1 MPELLSRLNWV
12 DIFSI
17 ILLVRIG
24 YISSYIG
31 VGKQIIPLFLL
42 ETILLITL
50 YNYTKIADFFAKSY
64 SFTPSTCRFFTFLLM
79 TLAFFAIYH
88 VIMRLTG
95 VFFSSNRDGAVG
107 IEKIG
112 GVFLGILRSSVLIGI
127 VLINLLLFPFK
138 FVEDS
143 VKNSSTGSFFISAN
157 VRGYTAIAN
166 LIIKDEKKKISYDKA
181 IAQLVSEKN
190 KYFFESTSLKEKS
203 RFYKESY

>member
-1 MPELLSRLNWV
+1 LPVLLSKLNWV
-12 DIFSI
+12 DIFAV

-31 VGKQIIPLFLL
+31 VGKQILPLLLL

-50 YNYTKIADFFAKSY
+50 YNYANIAAFFAKSY

-95 VFFSSNRDGAVG
+95 MFFSSNGDGAVG

-112 GVFLGILRSSVLIGI
+112 GLVLGVLRSSVLIGI

-143 VKNSSTGSFFISAN
+143 VKNSSTGFFFISAN
-157 VRGYTAIAN
+157 IRAYTHIAN
-166 LIIKDEKKKISYDKA
+166 LIIKDEKKKISYDKT
-181 IAQLVSEKN
+181 IAQLVSEKS